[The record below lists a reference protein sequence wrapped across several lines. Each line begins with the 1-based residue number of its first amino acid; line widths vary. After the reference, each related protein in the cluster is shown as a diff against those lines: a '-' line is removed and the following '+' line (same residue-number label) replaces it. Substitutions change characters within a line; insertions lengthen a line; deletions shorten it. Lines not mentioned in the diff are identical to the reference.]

1 MKKEKDLLNT
11 KKTKIMVVDRDNNI
25 NNTDFTIAGNKIE
38 VVNQFEYLGSI
49 MNNKGESTTEIRRRL
64 AMARSTVQSM
74 SHIWKSRSRPLSQSE
89 GSSASCNFILYCD
102 IRK

>member
-1 MKKEKDLLNT
+1 
-11 KKTKIMVVDRDNNI
+11 MVVDRDN

-49 MNNKGESTTEIRRRL
+49 INNKGESTTEIRRRL

-74 SHIWKSRSRPLSQSE
+74 SHIWTGRAEASLSV
-89 GSSASCNFILYCD
+89 
-102 IRK
+102 